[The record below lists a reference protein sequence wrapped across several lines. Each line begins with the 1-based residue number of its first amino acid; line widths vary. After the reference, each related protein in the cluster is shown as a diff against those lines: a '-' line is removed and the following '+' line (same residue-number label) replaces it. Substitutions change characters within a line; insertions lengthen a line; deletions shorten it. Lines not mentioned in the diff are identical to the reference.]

1 MDRDPQET
9 LQEVAAEMGWDTASM
24 LLVCLSFITAQGP
37 IPRHAFAAY
46 LDTIRAEEE
55 AWNMLPPNHEE
66 A

>member
-24 LLVCLSFITAQGP
+24 LLVCLSFIAAQGP
-37 IPRHAFAAY
+37 ITRHAFAAH
-46 LDTIRAEEE
+46 LDTIRAEEQ
-55 AWNMLPPNHEE
+55 AWAELATHHQG